1 VGVVTT
7 HTRVAIVTG
16 ASSGI
21 GRAIAVALG
30 ELGWRVALGARRSDE
45 LQETAKIVIE
55 AGGEAFPKTLDVTDA
70 RSVDAF
76 VKAAE
81 DGLGPIDALVNN
93 AGIAIPGPFWEL
105 APEQLERE
113 VRTNLLGPMLCA
125 RRVLPAMIRRGA
137 GDVVFVS
144 SDVARAPRPRLLGY
158 SATKAGMEVVA
169 RTLAMELEGT
179 GIRSTTVRV
188 GPTLTDFA
196 SGWAPEQVAE
206 LLTYWPQFG
215 VQRHFQTLRPEDV
228 ARAVV
233 YAVTSPPGV
242 HIDVVEVQPE
252 APIDP

>member
-1 VGVVTT
+1 MTT
-7 HTRVAIVTG
+7 DPRVAVVTG

-45 LQETAKIVIE
+45 LEETAKIVIE
-55 AGGEAFPKTLDVTDA
+55 AGGEAFPKTLDVTDP
-70 RSVDAF
+70 RSIDAF

-113 VRTNLLGPMLCA
+113 VRTNLLGSDALHPASAARDDPRAAPATSSSSPPTPPA
-125 RRVLPAMIRRGA
+125 RRVPACSDTARR
-137 GDVVFVS
+137 
-144 SDVARAPRPRLLGY
+144 RP
-158 SATKAGMEVVA
+158 AIEVVA

-196 SGWAPEQVAE
+196 SGWSPEQVEE
-206 LLTYWPQFG
+206 LMTYWPQFG
-215 VQRHFQTLRPEDV
+215 IQRHFHTLQPRRCGSRGRLRRDV
-228 ARAVV
+228 AARRPRRRPRGA
-233 YAVTSPPGV
+233 ARGADRP
-242 HIDVVEVQPE
+242 
-252 APIDP
+252 